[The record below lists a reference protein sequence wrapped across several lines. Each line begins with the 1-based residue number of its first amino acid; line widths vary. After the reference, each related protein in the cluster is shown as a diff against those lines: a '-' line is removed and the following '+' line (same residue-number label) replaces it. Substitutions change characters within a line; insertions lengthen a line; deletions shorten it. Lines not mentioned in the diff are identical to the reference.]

1 VWKGKAKEVKLGAV
15 GGVVVNVPRG
25 DAEKL
30 RTELQRSDPLVA
42 PLAAGQRVGSVKVTT
57 VGGAAVAEVPLV
69 VMEAVPEAGI
79 IGRTWDTL
87 RLWIQ

>member
-1 VWKGKAKEVKLGAV
+1 
-15 GGVVVNVPRG
+15 VVVNVPRG

>member
-1 VWKGKAKEVKLGAV
+1 
-15 GGVVVNVPRG
+15 
-25 DAEKL
+25 
-30 RTELQRSDPLVA
+30 LQRSDPLVA